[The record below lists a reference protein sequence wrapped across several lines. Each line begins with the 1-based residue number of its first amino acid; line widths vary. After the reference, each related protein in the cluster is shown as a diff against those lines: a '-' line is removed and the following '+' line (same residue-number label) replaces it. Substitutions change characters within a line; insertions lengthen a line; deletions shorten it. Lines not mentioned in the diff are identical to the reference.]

1 MQMSKTDESPSFEDF
16 PETEASDDGDAANW
30 IDLEPG
36 DEVVGLITDFNP
48 DAGRNGLVEIDGRPT
63 WLTAGMKDRII
74 AALVEGAQIAIRK
87 SEDDESFEDDDGEE
101 VTYYPKEVRVKR

>member
-74 AALVEGAQIAIRK
+74 AALVEERRSRSGSPRTTSRSRTTTAR
-87 SEDDESFEDDDGEE
+87 
-101 VTYYPKEVRVKR
+101 R